1 MITVPGPIGLA
12 DEGQTA
18 ELAARFG
25 KRIRPPFV
33 LYLQGELGAGKTTF
47 ARALIR
53 ALGYPGR
60 VKSPTF
66 GLLETYSAGGLQI
79 LHLDLYRIA
88 KPVELEFLA
97 IRDLF
102 GPDSLLLVEW
112 PENGAGFIPQPDMS
126 LELEMDGAGR
136 RAVVRPFSESGKAL
150 ADAVLGG
157 K

>member
-1 MITVPGPIGLA
+1 MTDMTGPIGLA

-25 KRIRPPFV
+25 KHIRPPFV

-47 ARALIR
+47 ARGLIR

-66 GLLETYSAGGLQI
+66 GLLETYSAGGFQI
-79 LHLDLYRIA
+79 LHLDLYRITN
-88 KPVELEFLA
+88 PRELDFLA

-102 GPDSLLLVEW
+102 GPDTQLLVEW
-112 PENGAGFIPQPDMS
+112 PQNGAGFLPEADMS
-126 LELEMDGAGR
+126 LKLDMDGAGR
-136 RAVVRPFSESGKAL
+136 VAVLTPRSQSGKAL
-150 ADAVLGG
+150 AQAVLRGV
-157 K
+157 